1 MAKAQKSSEVRDQKL
16 KKVQNL
22 IDEGNSPYLVEKY
35 DVDTYTK
42 DIVENFDAMEGKT
55 VSVAGRIVSK
65 RRHGKIAFL
74 DVQDTYGQIQI
85 FAKKNILEDAYE
97 VVKAADVGDF
107 FGVKGVVIK
116 TEAGA
121 ISVEAREVALLSKSI
136 QVLPEKYH
144 GLKDMDLRYRQRYV
158 DLIVNPEVKEV
169 FFKRSAIIKAIR
181 EFLDDKGF
189 LEVETPILGNVAG
202 GANARPFLTHHNALD
217 IDLHMR
223 IAN

>member
-1 MAKAQKSSEVRDQKL
+1 MAKGQKSSEVRDQKL

-22 IDEGNSPYLVEKY
+22 IDEGNSPYIVEKY

-42 DIVENFDAMEGKT
+42 DIVENFDAMEGKI
-55 VSVAGRIVSK
+55 VSVAGRIISK

-85 FAKKNILEDAYE
+85 FAKKNILEEAYE

-107 FGVKGVVIK
+107 FGVKGKVIK

-121 ISVEAREVALLSKSI
+121 ISVEAQEVALLSKSI

-144 GLKDMDLRYRQRYV
+144 GLKDMDLR
-158 DLIVNPEVKEV
+158 
-169 FFKRSAIIKAIR
+169 
-181 EFLDDKGF
+181 
-189 LEVETPILGNVAG
+189 
-202 GANARPFLTHHNALD
+202 
-217 IDLHMR
+217 
-223 IAN
+223 